1 MSSVN
6 SSETTEK
13 RAWWQKL
20 NRALFPFMG
29 PAQLGPFDQEPLPPT
44 AQKPCPLCGQAM
56 ELHTFVR
63 SQDRAST
70 RMTCP

>member
-1 MSSVN
+1 MSSV
-6 SSETTEK
+6 EPK

-20 NRALFPFMG
+20 NRALFPYMG

-44 AQKPCPLCGQAM
+44 DQKPCPLCGNPMA
-56 ELHTFVR
+56 LHTFVR

-70 RMTCP
+70 RMTCPVVP